1 MEKSRGEPIKSGKK
15 RKRELENEIKVK
27 KNELKWVKGKWKQ
40 SKDVTKEKGEEGWSS
55 LLYSSG
61 VQSNFNQ
68 HCNKLSSICNCKEGR
83 GKVKVM
89 SSLLFNCKLQLHPFS
104 NECL

>member
-68 HCNKLSSICNCKEGR
+68 HCNKLSSICNCKEVG
-83 GKVKVM
+83 GKVKVL
-89 SSLLFNCKLQLHPFS
+89 SSILFQLQTSIASFL
-104 NECL
+104 